1 MRAYRYTLTALPTF
15 NYLNGVKQKAFSV
28 WRSAKCDMSYDKFE
42 ILKSTAV
49 PLPIENVD
57 TDQIIP
63 ARFLKATERKGF
75 GDNLFRDWRYNND
88 GSPKEDF
95 VLNNP
100 IYSGKILVGGKNFGS
115 GSSREHAAWAVY
127 DYGFRCVISSFFAD
141 IFKNNCL
148 NIGVLPAQVSAAFL
162 DKIFKAIEADP
173 NAEFEVNL
181 PEQTVTILATGEK
194 ESFEINIYKKG
205 NMLNGFDDIDYL
217 QNMQEDIEAFAEKM
231 PL

>member
-1 MRAYRYTLTALPTF
+1 MA
-15 NYLNGVKQKAFSV
+15 
-28 WRSAKCDMSYDKFE
+28 YDKFI
-42 ILKSTAV
+42 ILKSTAF

-75 GDNLFRDWRYNND
+75 GDNLFRDWRYDSD
-88 GSPKEDF
+88 GDQKSNF

-100 IYSGKILVGGKNFGS
+100 KYSGKILVGGKNFGS

-127 DYGFRCVISSFFAD
+127 DFGFRCVISSFFAD

-148 NIGVLPAQVSAAFL
+148 NVGVLPVQVSEEFAKKVF
-162 DKIFKAIEADP
+162 DAIEIDP
-173 NAEFEVNL
+173 KTEIEVNL
-181 PEQTVTILATGEK
+181 EEQKVILLATGETDT
-194 ESFEINIYKKG
+194 FDINGYKKE

-217 QNMQEDIEAFAEKM
+217 QNINDEIKAFAETR
-231 PL
+231 PF

>member
-1 MRAYRYTLTALPTF
+1 MA
-15 NYLNGVKQKAFSV
+15 
-28 WRSAKCDMSYDKFE
+28 YDKFN
-42 ILKSTAV
+42 ILSSTAV

-75 GDNLFRDWRYNND
+75 GDNLFRDWRYNQDNT
-88 GSPKEDF
+88 PKENF

-100 IYSGKILVGGKNFGS
+100 IYRGKILVGGKNFGS

-127 DYGFRCVISSFFAD
+127 DYGFRCVVSSFFAD
-141 IFKNNCL
+141 IFRNNCL
-148 NIGVLPAQVSAAFL
+148 NIGVLPVQVSAAFL
-162 DKIFKAIEADP
+162 EKILRAIESNP
-173 NAEFEVNL
+173 KAEFEVNL
-181 PEQTVTILATGEK
+181 PNQSITILGTGDK
-194 ESFEINIYKKG
+194 ESFDINVYKKS

-217 QNMQEDIEAFAEKM
+217 LNIKENIRGFAKTQ

>member
-1 MRAYRYTLTALPTF
+1 MA
-15 NYLNGVKQKAFSV
+15 
-28 WRSAKCDMSYDKFE
+28 YDKFN
-42 ILKSTAV
+42 ILKSSAY

-75 GDNLFRDWRYNND
+75 GDNLFRDWRYNSD
-88 GSPKEDF
+88 DSPKEDF

-100 IYSGKILVGGKNFGS
+100 TYSGKILVGGKNFGS

-127 DYGFRCVISSFFAD
+127 DFGFRCVISSFFAD

-148 NIGVLPAQVSAAFL
+148 NIGVLPVQVSPEFS
-162 DKIFKAIEADP
+162 DKVFEAIEADP
-173 NAEFEVNL
+173 NTEIEVNL
-181 PEQTVTILATGEK
+181 KEQTVTLLANGET
-194 ESFEINIYKKG
+194 ESFEISGYKKE

-217 QNMQEDIEAFAEKM
+217 QNMKNDITEFAKSR
-231 PL
+231 PF